1 MWAAEAYA
9 RACFHLGFQ
18 LDQTI
23 LDALAQHGLL
33 MLDLRLC
40 SPASLST
47 TCLTLREKPTGIRQI
62 HNCFA
67 SALFMFSVCLN
78 LIAKIGLTLKEFAN
92 QSGMLL
98 FPILNFNF

>member
-9 RACFHLGFQ
+9 RACFNLGFQ
-18 LDQTI
+18 LDQGT

-47 TCLTLREKPTGIRQI
+47 TCSTLREKPTGIRQI
-62 HNCFA
+62 LCHLLQN
-67 SALFMFSVCLN
+67 LFILFSLCSLYQ
-78 LIAKIGLTLKEFAN
+78 KIKKTVSF
-92 QSGMLL
+92 S
-98 FPILNFNF
+98 